1 MQGIVTKMP
10 DGVCVATGA
19 RLHMGFIDLNGG
31 LGRRFGSIGLALD
44 KPATRI
50 QAWRDQ
56 EFLAEGPMAGRALA
70 CATKFTEST
79 GITGGVRLQI
89 DEAIPEHAGLGSGTQ
104 MALAV
109 GTAIARLYNLPVTV
123 RDIAAL
129 TGRGARSGIGV
140 GAFETGGFLLD
151 GGRGLDTV
159 VPPIIAR
166 MDFPTDWRVLL
177 IFDQHTE
184 GVHGPSEISA
194 FNALPKFSAAQTA
207 HIARLVLMQAL
218 PAVAENNLNA
228 FGSAVS
234 ELQRLIGDHFA
245 PAQGGGRYIS
255 PIVADVMK
263 WLEAQGVCC
272 VGQSSWGPTGFAVVG
287 SEIEAT
293 QLLQNLNDRNADG
306 YLSFS
311 MCQARNAGSHVETT
325 RMIG

>member
-1 MQGIVTKMP
+1 MQGVAPKMP
-10 DGVCVATGA
+10 ESVCVSTGA

-50 QAWRDQ
+50 RVWRDK
-56 EFLAEGPMAGRALA
+56 EFRVEGAIAGRALA
-70 CATKFTEST
+70 CAANFAERT
-79 GITGGVRLQI
+79 GIIGGVRLQI

-104 MALAV
+104 MALAI
-109 GTAIARLYNLPVTV
+109 GTAIARLYDLPLTV

-140 GAFETGGFLLD
+140 GAFEFGGLLLD

-166 MDFPTDWRVLL
+166 MDFPADWRVLL
-177 IFDQHTE
+177 IFDQHTK
-184 GVHGPSEISA
+184 GVHGPNEISA
-194 FNALPKFSAAQTA
+194 FNALPKFLAVQTA

-218 PAVAENNLNA
+218 PAVAENDLNV
-228 FGSAVS
+228 FGSAIN

-255 PIVADVMK
+255 PIVADVME
-263 WLEAQGVCC
+263 WLQAQGTSC
-272 VGQSSWGPTGFAVVG
+272 VGQSSWGPTGFAIIG
-287 SEIEAT
+287 SETEAA
-293 QLLQNLNDRNADG
+293 QLLRDLNSRNADG

-311 MCQARNAGSHVETT
+311 MCQARNAGSFIEAT
-325 RMIG
+325 RMFV